1 MRSIVVLSL
10 FATLTLFAQSTY
22 TTGFEPPTFATGDV
36 NGQNGWGH
44 QSNSPTGGDIVTSPV
59 HAGVQSLAF
68 KTRNVLFDGVA
79 SHLYSARIDPAGET
93 GSILTGTGGVVADP
107 ASYFSASL
115 WYRTPDAP
123 VTSLRGDGRV
133 AELNPASKGPD
144 PTDPVSR
151 YAQVRTINSGD
162 GRFIVQIGW
171 YTTAGTFDFT
181 RLDVATLQPGQWY
194 RFDYLIH
201 FVDGLD
207 GNAPNDRFT
216 LSVFDVNGVPLGT
229 ACGFTWEAAWKSQ
242 VSFGSGLKALAVNG
256 FDFWSWGT
264 PNGTIAGYIDDFTIH
279 SFDAAALAVTVSG
292 STSVC
297 FGGTTTLTAN
307 SSGATAYAWRDA
319 QNNVVGTS
327 STFNA
332 GPGTY
337 TVTVTNSLCE
347 TATSS
352 PFSVSSGPQ
361 LQASITGRG
370 YVTYYADHDLLT
382 AHFNGTPTGYVWRD
396 AQNNIVGTG
405 STYNATAGTY
415 TVTIT
420 DANCGNVTSPAF
432 LVAAVATPTV
442 PTLSELALVV
452 LALGLAV
459 IAILRRV

>member
-1 MRSIVVLSL
+1 MRSIAVLSL

-22 TTGFEPPTFATGDV
+22 TTGFEPPTFTTGDV

-44 QSNSPTGGDIVTSPV
+44 QSNSPTGGDIVTAPV
-59 HAGVQSLAF
+59 HAGVQALAF
-68 KTRNVLFDGVA
+68 KMRNTANDGVN

-93 GSILTGTGGVVADP
+93 GSILTGTGGPVADP

-123 VTSLRGDGRV
+123 VASLRGDGRV

-162 GRFIVQIGW
+162 GRFIAQLGW

-181 RLDVATLQPGQWY
+181 RVDIATLQPGQWY

-207 GNAPNDRFT
+207 GNAPNDRIT
-216 LSVFDVNGVPLGT
+216 VSVFDVNGVQLGT

-242 VSFGSGLKALAVNG
+242 LSFGSGLKALAVNG
-256 FDFWSWGT
+256 FDFWSWAAT
-264 PNGTIAGYIDDFTIH
+264 NNTISGYIDDFTIS
-279 SFDAAALAVTVSG
+279 SFDAAPFAVTISG
-292 STSVC
+292 ASSVC

-307 SSGATAYAWRDA
+307 ATGATSYAWRNA

-332 GPGTY
+332 GAGTY

-347 TATSS
+347 SATSA

-361 LQASITGRG
+361 LQASISGRG

-382 AHFNGTPTGYVWRD
+382 ANFNGTPTAYAWRD
-396 AQNNIVGTG
+396 ASNTVVGTG
-405 STYNATAGTY
+405 ATYNATAGTY

-420 DANCGNVTSPAF
+420 DANCGSVTSPAF
-432 LVAAVATPTV
+432 LVAANATPTV
-442 PTLSELALVV
+442 PTLGGFALAA
-452 LALGLAV
+452 LALGLVV
-459 IAILRRV
+459 IALMRAA